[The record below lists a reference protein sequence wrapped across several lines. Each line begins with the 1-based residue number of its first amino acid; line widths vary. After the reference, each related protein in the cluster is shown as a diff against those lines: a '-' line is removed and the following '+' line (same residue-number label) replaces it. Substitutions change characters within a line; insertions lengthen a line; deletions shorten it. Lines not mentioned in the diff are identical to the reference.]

1 MKQYCI
7 FEKESNGKFARQSV
21 HPTRKEA
28 TDVLSKIFSDYPNAD
43 PQDFKIEEE
52 TITVQTEFEKLLDRL
67 RERLA
72 NFSSNFMLRAQTMT
86 SVVLFMDDGID
97 IWTSTEIRAIMEVLE
112 DNATFS
118 IALNP
123 INDRLEMLIVDANT

>member
-7 FEKESNGKFARQSV
+7 LEKESNGKFARQSV

-28 TDVLSKIFSDYPNAD
+28 TDVLSKIFNNDPNAD
-43 PQDFKIEEE
+43 PQNFKIEEE
-52 TITVQTEFEKLLDRL
+52 TIEEQTEFEKLLDRL
-67 RERLA
+67 VERLA
-72 NFSSNFMLRAQTMT
+72 NFSTNFMLRAKTMT
-86 SVVLFMDDGID
+86 SVILFIDNGVD

-123 INDRLEMLIVDANT
+123 INNKLEMLILEKT